1 MTDNQEWGGLTPA
14 RKETTLP
21 ALEGFET
28 FENTIWTLEEW
39 DFTLSEEEIKAALH
53 ILGDVHVLLADIG
66 LSPDRKYS
74 VLEIERLQTAV
85 LWALG
90 GG

>member
-1 MTDNQEWGGLTPA
+1 MSDNQEWGGLTPA

-21 ALEGFET
+21 VVEGFET
-28 FENTIWTLEEW
+28 FEDTIITLDEW
-39 DFTLSEEEIKAALH
+39 EFSLNSKERHAAV
-53 ILGDVHVLLADIG
+53 DVLERVNALLTDIG

-74 VLEIERLQTAV
+74 VDEVSRLQTAIA
-85 LWALG
+85 WALG